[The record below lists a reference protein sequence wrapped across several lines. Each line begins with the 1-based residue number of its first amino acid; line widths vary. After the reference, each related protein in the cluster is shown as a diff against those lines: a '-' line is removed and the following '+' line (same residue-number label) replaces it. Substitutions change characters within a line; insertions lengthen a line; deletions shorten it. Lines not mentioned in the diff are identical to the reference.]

1 MAVRSQGI
9 LLLVLLACWGGVAFE
24 RTVLAQDPAASIGS
38 FYCPMHPEIAATV
51 AGTCS
56 RCGMKLVPGDPLDA
70 REYLV
75 DMTASPQAVRPGR
88 RAHLTFTIRD
98 PETRAVVRTFAIVHE
113 KPFHLFVVGHDL
125 EYYDHVHPEM
135 QRDGTWAIDV
145 TVPKPGYYKLY
156 SDFLPIG
163 GTPQVIPRLLVAGN
177 PGDLDQA
184 RAHLAADD
192 LAPKSADSLNVSLSL
207 PADGLEAGRDEKLV
221 YHITDAKTGKPVT
234 DLQPYLAAY
243 GHTLVVSEDTM
254 EYVHAHPVELLPEKV
269 EDAAGG
275 PDLTFKALLPKPG
288 RYRLWTQ
295 LRRGD
300 VVSTVRFTVTA
311 TSPTTR

>member
-1 MAVRSQGI
+1 M
-9 LLLVLLACWGGVAFE
+9 LLLLTACWGAVALE
-24 RTVLAQDPAASIGS
+24 RVVVAQDPAASIGS
-38 FYCPMHPEIAATV
+38 FYCPMHPEIVSAA

-75 DMTASPQAVRPGR
+75 DMTASPAAIRPGR
-88 RAHLTFTIRD
+88 PAHLTFRIRD
-98 PETRAVVRTFAIVHE
+98 PESRAAVRAFAIVHE

-135 QRDGTWAIDV
+135 QRDGTWTIDV
-145 TVPKPGYYKLY
+145 AVPKPGYYKLY

-192 LAPKSADSLNVSLSL
+192 LEPKTAGSLKVSLSL
-207 PADGLEAGRDEKLV
+207 PADGLAAGRDEKLV
-221 YHITDAKTGKPVT
+221 YHVSDAKTGNPVT

-254 EYVHAHPVELLPEKV
+254 EYVHAHPVELLPEKI
-269 EDAAGG
+269 EEAAGG
-275 PDLTFKALLPKPG
+275 PELTFKALLPKPG

-295 LRRGD
+295 LRRGN

-311 TSPTTR
+311 TSPHAR

>member
-1 MAVRSQGI
+1 MFAFFGHGI
-9 LLLVLLACWGGVAFE
+9 VA
-24 RTVLAQDPAASIGS
+24 PS
-38 FYCPMHPEIAATV
+38 

-75 DMTASPQAVRPGR
+75 DMTATPQAVRPGR
-88 RAHLTFTIRD
+88 PVHLTFTIRD
-98 PETRAVVRTFAIVHE
+98 PETRAAVRTFAIVHD
-113 KPFHLFVVGHDL
+113 KAFHLFVVGHDL

-135 QRDGTWAIDV
+135 QRDGTWTIDV

-163 GTPQVIPRLLVAGN
+163 GTPQVIPRLLVAGDA
-177 PGDLDQA
+177 GDLDQA
-184 RAHLAADD
+184 LAHLGADD
-192 LAPKSADSLNVSLSL
+192 LAPKTADSLKVSLSL
-207 PADGLEAGRDEKLV
+207 PADGVVAGRDEKLV
-221 YHITDAKTGKPVT
+221 YHIVDARTGKPVT

-243 GHTLVVSEDTM
+243 GHTLVVSEDTI
-254 EYVHAHPVELLPEKV
+254 EYVHAHPVELLPDKLE
-269 EDAAGG
+269 EAAGG
-275 PDLTFKALLPKPG
+275 PELTFKALLPKPG

-300 VVSTVRFTVTA
+300 VVSTVQFTVTA
-311 TSPTTR
+311 ASPHRR